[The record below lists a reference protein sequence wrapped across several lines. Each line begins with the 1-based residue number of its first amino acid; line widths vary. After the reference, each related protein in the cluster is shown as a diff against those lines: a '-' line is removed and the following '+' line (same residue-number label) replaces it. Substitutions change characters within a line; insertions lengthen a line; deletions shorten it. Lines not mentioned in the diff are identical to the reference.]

1 MLRISANSTIRA
13 LDVRLWRPWKAKEDV
28 RTEVWRWHITL
39 WMQFVDQRYYC
50 RNSQHR
56 KHIFMENKITWITV
70 IQLEISPYPFQ
81 IWNIKIWVYE
91 PDCIHLLAFH
101 CNRLRWFVTSSPVQG
116 LKRRI
121 AKQYNWHTKRR
132 KWLS

>member
-1 MLRISANSTIRA
+1 MLRISANSTIRG
-13 LDVRLWRPWKAKEDV
+13 LDVRLWRPSKAKEDV

-56 KHIFMENKITWITV
+56 KHIFMENKIRWITV

-81 IWNIKIWVYE
+81 IWNIKFGFMNLIVFISWLFIVTGCV
-91 PDCIHLLAFH
+91 DLLPLLLFRDWKEELQS
-101 CNRLRWFVTSSPVQG
+101 NIIDTQ
-116 LKRRI
+116 
-121 AKQYNWHTKRR
+121 RR